1 MAESGA
7 VPDTVQMIDSTIVR
21 AHHHA
26 AGAKKGIDVTALAA
40 RVSGARGPHR
50 TCAMGALRG
59 GFSTKVHV
67 RANAAGLPIGF
78 VITPGEAHDVTAYG
92 ALMDEAAPE
101 PKVLLAD
108 RGYDAD
114 AIRPTSRNGAARP

>member
-1 MAESGA
+1 MPS
-7 VPDTVQMIDSTIVR
+7 
-21 AHHHA
+21 
-26 AGAKKGIDVTALAA
+26 AA
-40 RVSGARGPHR
+40 RVAPTGDQGSVPAPIN
-50 TCAMGALRG
+50 T
-59 GFSTKVHV
+59 SS
-67 RANAAGLPIGF
+67 AAGRRSGSRDASEVLSASAARTPIGF